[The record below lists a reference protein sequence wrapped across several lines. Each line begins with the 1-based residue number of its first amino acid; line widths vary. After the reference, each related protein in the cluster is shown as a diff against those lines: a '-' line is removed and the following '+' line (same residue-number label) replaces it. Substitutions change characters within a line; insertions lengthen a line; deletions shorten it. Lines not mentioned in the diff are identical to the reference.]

1 MMQTNK
7 ETSISTKEE
16 ILMMTAKNVSKDF
29 CSALFQSWLRVD
41 TAYLQDKKASEH
53 KADGKKA

>member
-1 MMQTNK
+1 
-7 ETSISTKEE
+7 
-16 ILMMTAKNVSKDF
+16 MMTAKKATKDF

-41 TAYLQDKKASEH
+41 TAYLQDKKASAH